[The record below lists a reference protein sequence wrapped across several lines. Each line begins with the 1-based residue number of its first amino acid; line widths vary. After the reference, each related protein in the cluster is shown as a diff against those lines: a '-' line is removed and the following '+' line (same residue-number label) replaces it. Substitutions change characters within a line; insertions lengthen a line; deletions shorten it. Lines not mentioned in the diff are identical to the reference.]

1 MAVTFS
7 SSSSTGTDL
16 DLSGDLTVSGT
27 TTTINTAVTTLV
39 DPIIHLQTASGGG
52 ALASDTDKDV
62 GLALQYHTGSAAKQA
77 FLGWDDS
84 AGKLTFIADASLS
97 SEVVSGSVGTIVATF
112 EGNLTGDVTGN
123 VSGSAATT
131 TGAAAVATEVT
142 ASANN
147 TADETVYPTFVG
159 GATGSQGIE
168 TDTGL
173 TYNPNSG
180 ILTATAFAGDITG
193 NVTGNASGTAAS
205 VTAGS
210 QGNITT
216 LAALTS
222 LGAAGA
228 TTDIAAGDVTMYN
241 AADNGN
247 PTISLGSSSAERLV
261 ITTSYVSGGQ
271 LLEYVKFSTI
281 EASSTANRGKYIFD
295 VDGTDILTIDD
306 GGIDIASGKTFA
318 INGSDIATTDTT
330 YTAGDGLTLT
340 GTDFDLDG
348 SLTTVTSIL
357 QAGLKVGR
365 DAHNLVDF
373 TTDDKLIFRVADVNE
388 VELVADVLQPA
399 TNDGVALGTASL
411 GWSDLH
417 LATGGT
423 IFATD
428 LVLGEDA
435 QTVIDFE
442 TANEIHFDADNAERV
457 KIDSTG
463 LNIVSGSLETATIDY
478 TDGDL
483 SMTIADGGKVTFA
496 AGFAVGSDAAGDILY
511 SNGTNY
517 VRLGKGDDDQVL
529 TLASGLPSWAAAG
542 GGQSPYDAIVASSG
556 GDYSDLQ
563 TAEDALDGGAA
574 YKALVKQATYSETT
588 WTIDTAGAHW
598 VIEGGTTITGSIVL
612 SANDAT
618 IEFGPG
624 CTVSATLTISGSGC
638 RVSMQN
644 GFTAVQLVVSGHN
657 NQIDGGGWDTQI
669 NGAASNVAVTISGNH
684 NQVKNL
690 KCSTTQGGA
699 GALNAMN
706 VSGYWN
712 DVEAIYV
719 TASGND
725 GIYVTGATCKVT
737 SCRVTNLDANA
748 IYSTATNNVWVNNL
762 TWETDGIAYFLGSNC
777 DDSVVVGNAAHITT
791 GVPLNISS
799 DSENCVVVGN
809 RFDGSITDS
818 DGTGVVASNDL
829 T

>member
-16 DLSGDLTVSGT
+16 ELIGDLTVSGT

-147 TADETVYPTFVG
+147 TADETVYPTFVD

-435 QTVIDFE
+435 QTVIDF
-442 TANEIHFDADNAERV
+442 
-457 KIDSTG
+457 
-463 LNIVSGSLETATIDY
+463 
-478 TDGDL
+478 
-483 SMTIADGGKVTFA
+483 
-496 AGFAVGSDAAGDILY
+496 
-511 SNGTNY
+511 
-517 VRLGKGDDDQVL
+517 
-529 TLASGLPSWAAAG
+529 
-542 GGQSPYDAIVASSG
+542 
-556 GDYSDLQ
+556 
-563 TAEDALDGGAA
+563 
-574 YKALVKQATYSETT
+574 
-588 WTIDTAGAHW
+588 
-598 VIEGGTTITGSIVL
+598 
-612 SANDAT
+612 
-618 IEFGPG
+618 
-624 CTVSATLTISGSGC
+624 
-638 RVSMQN
+638 
-644 GFTAVQLVVSGHN
+644 
-657 NQIDGGGWDTQI
+657 
-669 NGAASNVAVTISGNH
+669 
-684 NQVKNL
+684 
-690 KCSTTQGGA
+690 
-699 GALNAMN
+699 
-706 VSGYWN
+706 
-712 DVEAIYV
+712 
-719 TASGND
+719 
-725 GIYVTGATCKVT
+725 
-737 SCRVTNLDANA
+737 
-748 IYSTATNNVWVNNL
+748 
-762 TWETDGIAYFLGSNC
+762 
-777 DDSVVVGNAAHITT
+777 
-791 GVPLNISS
+791 
-799 DSENCVVVGN
+799 
-809 RFDGSITDS
+809 
-818 DGTGVVASNDL
+818 
-829 T
+829 